1 MVKIKRSRYLHDL
14 IEAVL
19 VYEAREVRKRLKTKY
34 SHPLLR
40 QYRLDNARQEVILF
54 RENPEDYPYPFVFA
68 DVVWFVHKNGGGR
81 GSVVHEVKTGRF
93 SLPGALAKY
102 ARAGAMI
109 NNYPVAPLKQGNTL
123 FCLWSWRENIKE
135 ELHAMRESELN
146 SLKLGFSLE
155 DTEMYIRR
163 KFMKEALKAGLFRIC
178 YLEWIEDLILDAV
191 KEINEVVN
199 YGDPRH
205 RHSPLVD

>member
-1 MVKIKRSRYLHDL
+1 LEVIKIKGSRYLHDL

-123 FCLWSWRENIKE
+123 FCLWTWKKNLERELLLAREFGLERSSNF
-135 ELHAMRESELN
+135 MRKML
-146 SLKLGFSLE
+146 
-155 DTEMYIRR
+155 R
-163 KFMKEALKAGLFRIC
+163 AGLFRIC

-191 KEINEVVN
+191 KEVNEVVN
-199 YGDPRH
+199 YGNPRH
-205 RHSPLVD
+205 

>member
-1 MVKIKRSRYLHDL
+1 M
-14 IEAVL
+14 
-19 VYEAREVRKRLKTKY
+19 
-34 SHPLLR
+34 
-40 QYRLDNARQEVILF
+40 F

-68 DVVWFVHKNGGGR
+68 DVVWFVHKNGEGR

-123 FCLWSWRENIKE
+123 LCLWTWKKNLERELLLAREFGLERSSNF
-135 ELHAMRESELN
+135 MRKML
-146 SLKLGFSLE
+146 
-155 DTEMYIRR
+155 R
-163 KFMKEALKAGLFRIC
+163 AGLFRIC

-191 KEINEVVN
+191 KEINEVVD
-199 YGDPRH
+199 YGYPRH
-205 RHSPLVD
+205 

>member
-1 MVKIKRSRYLHDL
+1 MEVIKIKGSRYLHDL

-123 FCLWSWRENIKE
+123 FCLWTWKKNLERELLLAREFGLERSSNF
-135 ELHAMRESELN
+135 MRKML
-146 SLKLGFSLE
+146 
-155 DTEMYIRR
+155 R
-163 KFMKEALKAGLFRIC
+163 AGLFRIC

-191 KEINEVVN
+191 KEVNEVVN
-199 YGDPRH
+199 YGNPRH
-205 RHSPLVD
+205 